1 MNGEL
6 LDTAGLDILP
16 DLLISLGVGL
26 LIGLERERN
35 PASRAGLRTFGLVGL
50 LGAVCALI
58 ASRLDSPWI
67 IAAGLVTVG
76 AMMISAYRMHPDP
89 SDPGTTSVV
98 ALLLCFVLGTLINL
112 GYREPAVMIGILTTL
127 LLYFKP
133 ELQTLSRNLTRRD
146 LNSILQFAV
155 LSLVILPVL
164 PDQDLGPYAAI
175 NPRQIWWMVVLIA
188 GVSLCGYAALRF
200 FGQRRGGPLLGL
212 FGGIASSTATTLI
225 FSRHAH
231 GDARLEAL
239 ALVVILIANMIL
251 QVRLGVITAIVQPSA
266 LPALLP
272 ILGGGL
278 VAGGS
283 IAFLTWRRLGA
294 PADAPELALR
304 NPTELRTALSFA
316 AVYGIVLFCSA
327 ALSEKAGTVGIY
339 VFSLITGFTDV
350 DPIAL
355 SSLRLFGQ
363 GKLTANE
370 AATSILIALLAN
382 LVFKLGIIGVVGGR
396 RLARAALAGFAAL
409 AGGSIAG
416 WALLGLL

>member
-76 AMMISAYRMHPDP
+76 
-89 SDPGTTSVV
+89 
-98 ALLLCFVLGTLINL
+98 
-112 GYREPAVMIGILTTL
+112 
-127 LLYFKP
+127 
-133 ELQTLSRNLTRRD
+133 
-146 LNSILQFAV
+146 
-155 LSLVILPVL
+155 
-164 PDQDLGPYAAI
+164 
-175 NPRQIWWMVVLIA
+175 
-188 GVSLCGYAALRF
+188 
-200 FGQRRGGPLLGL
+200 
-212 FGGIASSTATTLI
+212 
-225 FSRHAH
+225 
-231 GDARLEAL
+231 
-239 ALVVILIANMIL
+239 
-251 QVRLGVITAIVQPSA
+251 
-266 LPALLP
+266 
-272 ILGGGL
+272 
-278 VAGGS
+278 S

-327 ALSEKAGTVGIY
+327 ALSETAGTVGIY

-363 GKLTANE
+363 GKLAANE
-370 AATSILIALLAN
+370 TATSILIALLAN